1 MKLHFLGTCAGTEP
15 MPTRKH
21 TSWVLE
27 CNDKLYWFDAGEA
40 CSQTGYLM
48 GLDLLKMEKIVIS
61 HAHIDH
67 VGGLANL
74 IWNKLKICMNKKI
87 AKYPHVDVYIPLME
101 SFEAALKIVTASNGE
116 GSVDVTGHLVKDGV
130 LFDDGD
136 VKVTALHNW
145 HAVPKVE
152 GVSIS
157 YSYLI
162 EAEGKKIVFSG
173 DVKAYEEMDPL
184 VGDGCD
190 VIIIETGHFG
200 IDRAHEYLE
209 NKDIDRIFFCHN
221 GREIIN
227 YPKESQEKVEKYFGG
242 RGVIC
247 EDGTTFEI

>member
-21 TSWVLE
+21 TSWVFE
-27 CNDKLYWFDAGEA
+27 YKDKLYWFDAGEA

-48 GLDLLKMEKIVIS
+48 GLDLLKIKKILIS
-61 HAHIDH
+61 HVHMDH
-67 VGGLANL
+67 VGGLASL
-74 IWNKLKICMNKKI
+74 LWNILKICMLKKI
-87 AKYPHVDVYIPLME
+87 NFPHVDVYIPFMDTLDGVMK
-101 SFEAALKIVTASNGE
+101 LVTGSNGKDAF
-116 GSVDVTGHLVKDGV
+116 DVEGHLVKDGV

-152 GVSIS
+152 GVSVS

-162 EAEGKKIVFSG
+162 EAGGKKIVFSG
-173 DVKAYEEMDPL
+173 DVKAYEEMDPI

-190 VIIIETGHFG
+190 AIVIETGHFG
-200 IDRAHEYLE
+200 IDGAYKYL
-209 NKDIDRIFFCHN
+209 KDKKIDNIFFCHN

-227 YPKESQEKVEKYFGG
+227 HPKESQEKVEKYFGG